1 MFYNAGQHQI
11 ILGTGVVNR
20 VYDECCAMDIS
31 VSTKEEIKELKETN
45 KNKLQKAVRTLGDV
59 FVPIIPVIVATG
71 LILGLK
77 GALLNDNFLGL
88 FGASS
93 ADIPQNILVLL
104 DVLSGTTFSFMPA
117 LVCWSA
123 FKTFGG
129 NPVLG
134 IALGLML
141 VSTSLPN
148 AYSVADPSS
157 GVTPLYLFNFIPIVG
172 YQGSVLPAFA
182 VGLIGAKFEKFLH
195 KKVPAT
201 FDLLITPFVVLV
213 VMMCLALIVIG
224 PVLHVVEQFVLN
236 TLTMFMGLPFGIDG
250 FLIGFF
256 WSIIVLTGIHHLSNI
271 LEISIL
277 TQTGF
282 NPVNAIYTFGGFAN
296 AACCLALTLKSKDK
310 PALFG
315 VILKNSIR
323 PFMIM
328 CLCSGFAGMAS
339 SLLGLQ
345 GTGNGISTVPGL
357 LLFVYSPYQLLC
369 YIGVAIFTFALTFAA
384 TWFFTKAE

>member
-1 MFYNAGQHQI
+1 MFNVKLDYGKMAREIIEKVGGKENISSVTHCATRLRLIVKNRDIIDDGKVTEIEGVKGVFYNAGQYQI

-93 ADIPQNILVLL
+93 ADIPQNVLVLL

-134 IALGLML
+134 IVLGLML

-157 GVTPLYLFNFIPIVG
+157 GVTPL
-172 YQGSVLPAFA
+172 
-182 VGLIGAKFEKFLH
+182 
-195 KKVPAT
+195 
-201 FDLLITPFVVLV
+201 
-213 VMMCLALIVIG
+213 
-224 PVLHVVEQFVLN
+224 
-236 TLTMFMGLPFGIDG
+236 
-250 FLIGFF
+250 
-256 WSIIVLTGIHHLSNI
+256 
-271 LEISIL
+271 
-277 TQTGF
+277 
-282 NPVNAIYTFGGFAN
+282 
-296 AACCLALTLKSKDK
+296 
-310 PALFG
+310 
-315 VILKNSIR
+315 
-323 PFMIM
+323 
-328 CLCSGFAGMAS
+328 
-339 SLLGLQ
+339 
-345 GTGNGISTVPGL
+345 
-357 LLFVYSPYQLLC
+357 
-369 YIGVAIFTFALTFAA
+369 
-384 TWFFTKAE
+384 